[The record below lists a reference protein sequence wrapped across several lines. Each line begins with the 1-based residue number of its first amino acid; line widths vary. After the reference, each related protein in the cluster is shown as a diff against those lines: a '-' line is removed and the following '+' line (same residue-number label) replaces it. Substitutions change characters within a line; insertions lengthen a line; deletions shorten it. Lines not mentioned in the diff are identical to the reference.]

1 MIKVNRLLKNV
12 IFNSY
17 HINPD
22 CVILK
27 ANFQYIGEMIV
38 ETCLLK
44 FNLPLRFLIE
54 ACRNLMA

>member
-22 CVILK
+22 CVILR

-44 FNLPLRFLIE
+44 FNLPLGS
-54 ACRNLMA
+54 